1 MGDTDMKKPYRRKN
15 YFIKKDLQGRFI
27 FSFFIFV
34 VVGSFFF
41 TIIFSLLSADTLTIA
56 YKNYDLR
63 LGKTPV
69 ILLKETLGAHWIFIF
84 TGGLLVVLASVF
96 LTHRFAGPVYRFE
109 KSLEEMM
116 KGNFDVDIRLR
127 AKDEA
132 KELAQ
137 MLNDFNAG
145 LSSQLK
151 EIRDLSDK
159 AGAHITN
166 AKGAIGPEAARELD
180 EAAAKNRRIGE
191 ILRNFKLKNDN

>member
-1 MGDTDMKKPYRRKN
+1 MQKKWRRKN
-15 YFIKKDLQGRFI
+15 YFIKKDLQGRYI

-34 VVGSFFF
+34 VAGSFFF

-56 YKNYDLR
+56 YKDYDLR

-69 ILLKETLGAHWIFIF
+69 ILLKETLSAYWIFMF

-96 LTHRFAGPVYRFE
+96 LTHRFAGPVYRLE
-109 KSLEEMM
+109 KSLEEML
-116 KGNFDVDIRLR
+116 KGNFNVEIRLR
-127 AKDEA
+127 TKDEA

-137 MLNDFNAG
+137 MLNEFNAG

-159 AGAHITN
+159 AGSHISN
-166 AKGAIGPEAARELD
+166 AKGAAGPEAAAELED
-180 EAAAKNRRIGE
+180 AAAKNRRIGE
-191 ILRNFKLKNDN
+191 ILRNFKLKNDE

>member
-1 MGDTDMKKPYRRKN
+1 MKKTYRRKN

-34 VVGSFFF
+34 VAGSFFF

-69 ILLKETLGAHWIFIF
+69 ILLKETLSAHWIFIF
-84 TGGLLVVLASVF
+84 TAGLLVVLASVF
-96 LTHRFAGPVYRFE
+96 LTHRFAGPVFRFE

-116 KGNFDVDIRLR
+116 KGNLDFDIKLR

-137 MLNDFNAG
+137 MLNEFSAG

-159 AGAHITN
+159 AGGHLSN
-166 AKGAIGPEAARELD
+166 AKRATGPEATRELD

>member
-1 MGDTDMKKPYRRKN
+1 MKKPYRRRN
-15 YFIKKDLQGRFI
+15 YFIKKDLQGRYI
-27 FSFFIFV
+27 FSVFILV
-34 VVGSFFF
+34 VAGSFFF

-69 ILLKETLGAHWIFIF
+69 ILLKEALSANWIFIF
-84 TGGLLVVLASVF
+84 AGGLLVVLASMF
-96 LTHRFAGPVYRFE
+96 LTHRFAGPVFRFE
-109 KSLEEMM
+109 KSLEEMLR
-116 KGNFDVDIRLR
+116 GNFDVEIRLR

-137 MLNDFNAG
+137 MFNEFNAG
-145 LSSQLK
+145 LSLHLK

-159 AGAHITN
+159 IETHISD
-166 AKGAIGPEAARELD
+166 AKTSNGPEAVRQLD

>member
-1 MGDTDMKKPYRRKN
+1 MGEMDMERKWRRKN
-15 YFIKKDLQGRFI
+15 YFIKKELQGRFI

-41 TIIFSLLSADTLTIA
+41 TVIFSLLSADTLTIA

-69 ILLKETLGAHWIFIF
+69 ILLRETLSAHWIFIF
-84 TGGLLVVLASVF
+84 TGGLLVVLASMF
-96 LTHRFAGPVYRFE
+96 LTHRFAGPVYRIE

-116 KGNFDVDIRLR
+116 KGNFNFEIRLR

-137 MLNDFNAG
+137 MINDFNS
-145 LSSQLK
+145 LISSQLK
-151 EIRDLSDK
+151 EIRDLTDDMGS
-159 AGAHITN
+159 HISK
-166 AKGAIGPEAARELD
+166 AKGSSGAEAGVELD
-180 EAAAKNRRIGE
+180 EAEANNRRIRE
-191 ILRNFKLKNDN
+191 ILRNFTLKNE